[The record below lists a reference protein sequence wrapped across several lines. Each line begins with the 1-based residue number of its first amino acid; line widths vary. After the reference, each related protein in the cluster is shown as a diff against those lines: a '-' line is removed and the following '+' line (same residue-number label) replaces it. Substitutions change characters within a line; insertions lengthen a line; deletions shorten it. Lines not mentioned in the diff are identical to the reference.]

1 MRTLCIAL
9 ALFALG
15 NSALAAEP
23 PKPRGSIFTIDG
35 IAFAYQDVIE
45 EGKNGAPDKMGPVVA
60 LDVVAALDDDNP
72 TVVADCAKFKTTHKG
87 ALWCFATAVN
97 LATFVASRDKEG
109 DSKYEPA
116 FGGYC
121 ALGLSRMNAKVPG
134 ADPRTMMRVSTIL
147 PQPRQVL
154 VGNGGFGAR
163 ATFFGTSSGMERAE
177 AWYLTSRRTGIFVP
191 NDKVGSVAKTN

>member
-1 MRTLCIAL
+1 MRMLCIAL

-45 EGKNGAPDKMGPVVA
+45 EGKNGALDKMGPVVA

-134 ADPRTMMRVSTIL
+134 ADPRTMMRIPPFCRNRAKYWSETVGL
-147 PQPRQVL
+147 VL
-154 VGNGGFGAR
+154 VPRSLAPHR
-163 ATFFGTSSGMERAE
+163 AWSAQRRGT
-177 AWYLTSRRTGIFVP
+177 
-191 NDKVGSVAKTN
+191 